1 MADRTVSSRERW
13 HEIIGWAL
21 FAPIFGFIAWMCMV
35 LVEEA
40 ALSYGIGG
48 MDNLAVYL
56 SGPIL
61 TLSVV
66 YMVRLAFKVGEEL

>member
-1 MADRTVSSRERW
+1 
-13 HEIIGWAL
+13 
-21 FAPIFGFIAWMCMV
+21 MV